1 MFRDKNF
8 LVVDDNEINRILL
21 KTQLSQ
27 FGAQVTEA
35 RSGSEAV
42 ENIRTHCFDLIFLD
56 LRMPGITGFDVMRAI
71 HQDAKGLNDKET
83 PVIAVTAHAL
93 PQQRREILE
102 AGFSDFLIKPILE
115 DQLLCVIETWLCAST
130 APSPR
135 SAPPCTDSVDPYLRA
150 IIEKTGGNRGI
161 AEMLIVK
168 LTQEL
173 PAQLAEVEK
182 ALGDDDYRQA
192 REITH
197 KINGSASFCGLRGI
211 REAARELE
219 IALSASSSHETLR
232 ACLQAMGREIRAFL
246 SNRTD
251 FAVALSN
258 P

>member
-27 FGAQVTEA
+27 MGAQVTEA
-35 RSGSEAV
+35 RSGNEAV
-42 ENIRTHCFDLIFLD
+42 ESIRTLCFDLIFLD

-71 HQDAKGLNDKET
+71 RQDAQRFNDKET

-93 PQQRREILE
+93 PQQRKEILE

-115 DQLLCVIETWLCAST
+115 DQLLSVIETWLCTST
-130 APSPR
+130 VPSPR
-135 SAPPCTDSVDPYLRA
+135 SALPCAHHMDPYLKM

-161 AEMLIVK
+161 AEMLVVK
-168 LTQEL
+168 LAQEL

-182 ALGDDDYRQA
+182 ALGVDDYRQA

-197 KINGSASFCGLRGI
+197 KINGSASFCGLLGI
-211 REAARELE
+211 REAASELE
-219 IALSASSSHETLR
+219 TALGASSSHETLR
-232 ACLQAMGREIRAFL
+232 ACMQAMGREIRAFL
-246 SNRTD
+246 SNRTNLE
-251 FAVALSN
+251 AALSN